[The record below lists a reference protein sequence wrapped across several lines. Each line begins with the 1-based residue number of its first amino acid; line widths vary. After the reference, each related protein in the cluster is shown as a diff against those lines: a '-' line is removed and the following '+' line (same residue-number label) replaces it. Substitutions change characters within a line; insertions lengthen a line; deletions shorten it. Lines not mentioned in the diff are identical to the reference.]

1 MKKVIRY
8 LVADY
13 LNTGTAGK
21 EEYSFMGS
29 GFTSLDENP
38 SAKVDK
44 TPYICDRSASG
55 SVTGYENT
63 FPFDTQFISDDAAV
77 MYLYEIARNQKV
89 GAEAETDYIRVDMY
103 KEATGSAYPARK
115 FRVAVGITGITGA
128 GTEIMKVA
136 GSLHQVGNFVE
147 GTFNPTTKTFTPAEA

>member
-1 MKKVIRY
+1 MNKVIRY

-44 TPYICDRSASG
+44 TPYICDRSVSG
-55 SVTGYENT
+55 RLIIYGEN
-63 FPFDTQFISDDAAV
+63 I
-77 MYLYEIARNQKV
+77 
-89 GAEAETDYIRVDMY
+89 
-103 KEATGSAYPARK
+103 
-115 FRVAVGITGITGA
+115 
-128 GTEIMKVA
+128 
-136 GSLHQVGNFVE
+136 
-147 GTFNPTTKTFTPAEA
+147 